1 MLTVQEVA
9 QRLGITVRQVRAL
22 IRAERLRAL
31 NLSRNELVPR
41 YRIDEAD
48 LQRFIEAAGKRPD
61 ARKDA
66 TTPAPPL
73 RGGGNREIDPD
84 AMALLEQVRQRRRR
98 RADRN

>member
-9 QRLGITVRQVRAL
+9 QRLWITVRQVRAL

-66 TTPAPPL
+66 TTPARPL
-73 RGGGNREIDPD
+73 RGGKREIDPD